1 MNFRTVAAV
10 ALIAVGLLGLPSL
23 PDVQPSVSVSE
34 PSEDMKTAV
43 KSVVKVAAKMS
54 PIDRLWLQNI
64 YENFAKVVSADG
76 IVEEP
81 TITSTDSLRAVHV
94 AVLKFIWRG
103 MADNSPSKYEGLAEA
118 IDDAMN
124 SAISD
129 DSRPLT
135 PEMRTKAAELC
146 KAIAWAGLGKD
157 Q

>member
-1 MNFRTVAAV
+1 MNLRTVVAV
-10 ALIAVGLLGLPSL
+10 VLLAVGLFGLPSL
-23 PDVQPSVSVSE
+23 PSVQPSVAVSE

-43 KSVVKVAAKMS
+43 RSVVKVASKMS
-54 PIDRLWLQNI
+54 PLDRLWLQNI
-64 YENFAKVVSADG
+64 YENFAKVVAADG
-76 IVEEP
+76 VVDES

-94 AVLKFIWRG
+94 AVLKFIWKG
-103 MADNSPSKYEGLAEA
+103 MANNSPSKYEGLAEA

-124 SAISD
+124 SVISA

-135 PEMRTKAAELC
+135 PEMRKQTVELC